1 MNKKASPRR
10 ALAQER
16 RKKAFDLRKA
26 GANYQQIGDAL
37 GMSRQGVRKTVEA
50 AIDQLDEDV
59 RDAAIHYRALQL
71 ERLERMHFGLWTRAI
86 NGDDN
91 AVDRIVK
98 IMDRQAKLLG
108 LDSPSKFAPTDPTGE
123 HEYKGGGLSSLL
135 ENVNKVDQG
144 GDV

>member
-1 MNKKASPRR
+1 
-10 ALAQER
+10 
-16 RKKAFDLRKA
+16 
-26 GANYQQIGDAL
+26 
-37 GMSRQGVRKTVEA
+37 MSRQGARKTVEA

-71 ERLERMHFGLWTRAI
+71 ERLEEMHFGLWNLAI
-86 NGDDN
+86 NGDHT
-91 AVDRIVK
+91 AVDRIIK

-123 HEYKGGGLSSLL
+123 QEYKGGGLSFLL
-135 ENVNKVDQG
+135 ENTNKAEPD